1 MGSGGVLERRTRTA
15 KNKRGPEDQGG
26 KQRLHESTTR
36 DRASGYGGAKAP
48 KFAFDEATSDTR
60 EMFTARAFWTVELGV
75 GEIREETLAGPGP
88 SEVLVET
95 LYSAVSRGTESL
107 VFQGRVPVSEHQR
120 MRAPHQA
127 GELSFPV
134 KYGYLNVGRVT
145 EGPSELR
152 GREVFCLYPHQT
164 RYVVPAD
171 AVVPLP
177 AGVPAARAVLAGNL
191 ETAINGV
198 WDADVKVG
206 DRVAVVGGGVV
217 GALVAYLAG
226 RIPGCRVELVD
237 ILGER
242 ARVASAFGVAFAV
255 PSSAQGGADVVI
267 HTSGT
272 SEGLATAISLA
283 GSSSTIVE
291 MSFFGEGT
299 TQAPLGGAFHSQR
312 LTLRSSQVGGLPP
325 SQQARWSFRR
335 RLELALSLLT
345 DPVLDVLL
353 DGESSF
359 EELPR
364 TMPKLTSCLCHRVRY
379 SP

>member
-1 MGSGGVLERRTRTA
+1 MV
-15 KNKRGPEDQGG
+15 
-26 KQRLHESTTR
+26 
-36 DRASGYGGAKAP
+36 
-48 KFAFDEATSDTR
+48 
-60 EMFTARAFWTVELGV
+60 TARAFWMVARGV
-75 GEIREETLAGPGP
+75 GEIREESLAAPGP

-107 VFQGRVPVSEHQR
+107 VFHGRVPVGEHAR

-127 GELSFPV
+127 GEFSFPV
-134 KYGYLNVGRVT
+134 KYGYLNVGRVI

-171 AVVPLP
+171 AVFPLP

-191 ETAINGV
+191 ETAINGL
-198 WDADVKVG
+198 WDADVKIG

-226 RIPGCRVELVD
+226 RIPGCHVELVD
-237 ILGER
+237 VNPAR
-242 ARVASAFGVAFAV
+242 ARVASAFGVAFAA
-255 PSSAQGGADVVI
+255 PATAQGHADVVV

-272 SEGLATAISLA
+272 SEGLATALSLA
-283 GSSSTIVE
+283 GTGATIVE
-291 MSFFGEGT
+291 MSWYGDGA
-299 TQAPLGGAFHSQR
+299 TQAHLGGAFHSQR

-345 DPVLDVLL
+345 DPVLDVLFA
-353 DGESSF
+353 GESGERGERGESLF

-364 TMPKLTSCLCHRVRY
+364 TMPQLTSCLCHRVRY